1 MACSLRADTYFLT
14 VSGLGGEQ
22 EYEQRFSGWAKD
34 LDKLLRAEPGG
45 KVELLQG
52 KDATKVNIEAKLK
65 AFATQAKQDDE
76 VVVLLIGHGTYDDKE
91 YKFNIPGPD
100 ITGTE
105 LGSLLDKVQAR
116 VLVVNMTSASGG
128 SLPMLSKN
136 RRVIVTA
143 TKTGTEKNATVF
155 ARYFIEALRDP
166 AADGDKNDSVTAL
179 EAFKYAEEKTAKF
192 YESQNRLATEHA
204 LLEDAGKG
212 EGVKSPSPE
221 NGQGQFA
228 GRFTVLHIGAVAAV
242 AKDPAKLALLKKK
255 EELES
260 KIDDLKYRKAALDT
274 NAYRRQLQQMLIE
287 LANTQEELDK

>member
-105 LGSLLDKVQAR
+105 LGSLLDKR
-116 VLVVNMTSASGG
+116 
-128 SLPMLSKN
+128 P
-136 RRVIVTA
+136 VTA
-143 TKTGTEKNATVF
+143 TA
-155 ARYFIEALRDP
+155 
-166 AADGDKNDSVTAL
+166 
-179 EAFKYAEEKTAKF
+179 
-192 YESQNRLATEHA
+192 
-204 LLEDAGKG
+204 
-212 EGVKSPSPE
+212 
-221 NGQGQFA
+221 
-228 GRFTVLHIGAVAAV
+228 
-242 AKDPAKLALLKKK
+242 
-255 EELES
+255 
-260 KIDDLKYRKAALDT
+260 
-274 NAYRRQLQQMLIE
+274 
-287 LANTQEELDK
+287 